1 MQREADIIVA
11 GAGPA
16 GSTAAKLLVDRGYS
30 VLLVDRASFPRHKT
44 CASWVNRLAF
54 ERFDYLQPHLDELIE
69 TPFYGITFYDS
80 KIQRSGTYLEARP
93 CGYLSLRTKFDD
105 GLRKIAMKAG
115 AEFLG
120 GCGVEN
126 VREERDGISVL
137 LADGRELRARVLV
150 GADGASSRVAAAARI
165 HQGWGKRDY
174 VLCANADIPCDPELI
189 RSTYGE
195 RFPFC
200 VYLEYRR
207 LQGYGWVFPKRRHI
221 CVGIGARLE
230 NGRQIR
236 SLYTGFFQELKKLGH
251 LPEALQETGTCYD
264 LDPVGAVHRLPAL
277 TRGRVILIGDAA
289 GFVSGSTGE
298 GIYPAMVSAQVA
310 AKIIHDA
317 LRKGSVESGLARFNQ
332 AWRGELGDYV
342 KRLPGGEQE
351 SKTRGR
357 IDLIFR
363 SSLVSRLAGR
373 IFLYGERLSPAT
385 FARSFWQ
392 AGR

>member
-1 MQREADIIVA
+1 MRCEADIIVV

-16 GSTAAKLLVDRGYS
+16 GSTAAKLLADCGYS
-30 VLLVDRASFPRHKT
+30 VLLVDRANFPRHKT
-44 CASWVNRLAF
+44 CASWINRLAF
-54 ERFDYLQPHLDELIE
+54 ERFAYLQPHLDELIE

-80 KIQRSGTYLEARP
+80 KIQRSGTYLERRP
-93 CGYLSLRTKFDD
+93 CGYLSLRTKLDD
-105 GLRKIAMKAG
+105 GLRKIAMHAG

-126 VREERDGISVL
+126 VREERDGVVVL
-137 LADGRELRARVLV
+137 LADGRELCARVLV
-150 GADGASSRVAAAARI
+150 GADGASSRVAAAAGI
-165 HQGWGKRDY
+165 HKGWGKRDY
-174 VLCANADIPCDPELI
+174 VLCANADIPCDTELI

-195 RFPFC
+195 RFPFY
-200 VYLEYRR
+200 VYLEYQGQ
-207 LQGYGWVFPKRRHI
+207 QGYGWVFPKRRHV

-236 SLYTGFFQELKKLGH
+236 SLYSGFFRELKQRGH
-251 LPEALQETGTCYD
+251 LPESLEETGTYYD

-298 GIYPAMVSAQVA
+298 GIYPAMVSAEVA
-310 AKIIHDA
+310 AEIIHEA
-317 LRKGSVESGLARFNQ
+317 LARGSVESGLARFNE

-351 SKTRGR
+351 SRTRGR
-357 IDLIFR
+357 MDLIFR
-363 SSLVSRLAGR
+363 SSLVSRMAGR
-373 IFLYGERLSPAT
+373 IFLYGERLSLAT
-385 FARSFWQ
+385 FARGLWL

>member
-1 MQREADIIVA
+1 MRGEAAIIVV

-16 GSTAAKLLVDRGYS
+16 VSPAPWFLAGRGYS
-30 VLLVDRASFPRHKT
+30 VLLVDRANFPRHKT
-44 CASWVNRLAF
+44 CASWINRLAF
-54 ERFDYLQPHLDELIE
+54 ERFSYLQPHLDELIE
-69 TPFYGITFYDS
+69 APFYGITFYDS
-80 KIQRSGTYLEARP
+80 TIQRSGTYLERRP

-126 VREERDGISVL
+126 VREERDGITVL

-150 GADGASSRVAAAARI
+150 GADGASSRVAAAAGI
-165 HQGWGKRDY
+165 HKGWGKRDY
-174 VLCANADIPCDPELI
+174 VLCANADIPCSTELI

-195 RFPFC
+195 RFPFY
-200 VYLEYRR
+200 VYLEYQGQ
-207 LQGYGWVFPKRRHI
+207 QGYGWVFPKRRHI
-221 CVGIGARLE
+221 CVGIGALRE

-236 SLYTGFFQELKKLGH
+236 SLYSGFFQELKKLGH
-251 LPEALQETGTCYD
+251 LPEALQEIGTYYD
-264 LDPVGAVHRLPAL
+264 LDPVGAVHHLPTL

-298 GIYPAMVSAQVA
+298 GIYPGMVSAEVA
-310 AKIIHDA
+310 AEIIHEA
-317 LRKGSVESGLARFNQ
+317 LGKSSVESGLERFNQ
-332 AWRGELGDYV
+332 AWRGELGDYI

-363 SSLVSRLAGR
+363 SSLVSRMAGR
-373 IFLYGERLSPAT
+373 IFLYGERLSLPT
-385 FARSFWQ
+385 LARSLWP
-392 AGR
+392 AGG